1 MGDGILPDTAGLV
14 NDMAGADPILWPFI
28 MGFILLASLTLMYM
42 LIGVLVEVIG
52 VIAVTEKE
60 VMTVSAVASDLR
72 DALEHLG
79 TDTEKPFGKTEFQK
93 LLTMPPVIGIL
104 QSIGVDVIVLL
115 DMSDLVYDDI
125 DKTGL
130 GISFPDFVD
139 IILNMRGTNQATV
152 KDIRQQLRFVKALIR
167 DTLQGLRSH

>member
-1 MGDGILPDTAGLV
+1 MTKGDDIGNQYFESVPVAMNTLLLDGILPDAAVLV
-14 NDMAGADPILWPFI
+14 NDMAGANPILWPFI

-79 TDTEKPFGKTEFQK
+79 TDTEKPFGKTEF
-93 LLTMPPVIGIL
+93 
-104 QSIGVDVIVLL
+104 
-115 DMSDLVYDDI
+115 
-125 DKTGL
+125 
-130 GISFPDFVD
+130 
-139 IILNMRGTNQATV
+139 
-152 KDIRQQLRFVKALIR
+152 
-167 DTLQGLRSH
+167 